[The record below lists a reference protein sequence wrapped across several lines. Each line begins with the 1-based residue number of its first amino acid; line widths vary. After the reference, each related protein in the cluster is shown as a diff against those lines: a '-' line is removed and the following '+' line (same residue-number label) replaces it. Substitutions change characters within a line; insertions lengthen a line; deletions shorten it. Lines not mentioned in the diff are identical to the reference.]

1 MIKTVSKNTD
11 AQGLDYET
19 LRLEG
24 IRLIQKLCENVW
36 TDFNP
41 HDPGVTIL
49 EQIVYALTD
58 LGYKANFDITT
69 FLSDQQGQINY
80 KRQALY
86 TREEVSLQFPVTI
99 EDYERFFERELDCER
114 VDFKVT
120 EPGLYSV
127 QLWPQDSSME
137 TKESLI
143 GRFTAL
149 WREWRNL
156 GERVTQISVE
166 KSEGDL
172 IRHVYEIPFEIDCHD
187 SQKLPTGAPCDFIDF
202 SPIIE
207 QFPSIYRYGTGANE
221 LKKYL
226 EPIEHLFKLFLL
238 AMQDFAEMFSVYSLK
253 TDFHHY
259 NRILNQMLAM
269 YGVQYPDALFLQMR
283 ENKHNNVENSIAFR
297 SLLHSKINYLRHLP
311 ELHMHRCGKWWK
323 QRIEMMLGLE
333 KQSHHSMHIYVIDG
347 IFLKDGFG
355 KVFVVWSAETPFTNT
370 QEKRDDIERF
380 IRDELPAHLV
390 PVFYWVPHRS
400 MHTFNLFAHSPAA
413 LEKWFKFH
421 EKFISGALWL

>member
-58 LGYKANFDITT
+58 LGYKASFDITS
-69 FLSDQQGQINY
+69 FLADRDGQINY
-80 KRQALY
+80 RRQALY
-86 TREEVSLQFPVTI
+86 TREEVLRQFPVTI

-127 QLWPQDSSME
+127 QLWPQESSTE

-149 WREWRNL
+149 WQKWRNL

-166 KSEGDL
+166 RNSQAQFFGSFQHVHHQ
-172 IRHVYEIPFEIDCHD
+172 IR
-187 SQKLPTGAPCDFIDF
+187 AA
-202 SPIIE
+202 
-207 QFPSIYRYGTGANE
+207 GT
-221 LKKYL
+221 
-226 EPIEHLFKLFLL
+226 
-238 AMQDFAEMFSVYSLK
+238 
-253 TDFHHY
+253 
-259 NRILNQMLAM
+259 
-269 YGVQYPDALFLQMR
+269 
-283 ENKHNNVENSIAFR
+283 
-297 SLLHSKINYLRHLP
+297 
-311 ELHMHRCGKWWK
+311 
-323 QRIEMMLGLE
+323 QRRRNP
-333 KQSHHSMHIYVIDG
+333 
-347 IFLKDGFG
+347 G
-355 KVFVVWSAETPFTNT
+355 KVQPGEIL
-370 QEKRDDIERF
+370 QQ
-380 IRDELPAHLV
+380 
-390 PVFYWVPHRS
+390 S
-400 MHTFNLFAHSPAA
+400 MQVHP
-413 LEKWFKFH
+413 
-421 EKFISGALWL
+421 

>member
-69 FLSDQQGQINY
+69 FLADQQGQINY

-86 TREEVSLQFPVTI
+86 TREEVSRQFPVTI

-127 QLWPQDSSME
+127 QLWPQESSTE

-143 GRFTAL
+143 CRFTAL

-172 IRHVYEIPFEIDCHD
+172 IRHVYETPFEIDCCN

-207 QFPSIYRYGTGANE
+207 QFPSIYRHGTGANE

-226 EPIEHLFKLFLL
+226 EPIEHLFKLFLQ

-283 ENKHNNVENSIAFR
+283 ENK
-297 SLLHSKINYLRHLP
+297 
-311 ELHMHRCGKWWK
+311 
-323 QRIEMMLGLE
+323 Q
-333 KQSHHSMHIYVIDG
+333 
-347 IFLKDGFG
+347 
-355 KVFVVWSAETPFTNT
+355 
-370 QEKRDDIERF
+370 
-380 IRDELPAHLV
+380 
-390 PVFYWVPHRS
+390 
-400 MHTFNLFAHSPAA
+400 
-413 LEKWFKFH
+413 
-421 EKFISGALWL
+421 